1 MGSSCYSTNKRKR
14 FVQDNSNEI
23 NKYRCQFNEEE
34 LRNKLIEHYN
44 NAEILKNNDSKKNY
58 VMDLT
63 FDQIQKYEEE
73 KLTAYFSN
81 KKDRFREI
89 INNYFLRTNAEIPN
103 NIINNLLEI
112 EKAYDI
118 YKEKIQNEI
127 HNIYTDKKKFNIEY
141 LTVMILGKSGVGKST
156 LINQFL
162 KLKGGNKAKTGD
174 GKFQTILT
182 KAYKNKEMKFL
193 RLVDT
198 RGIELNQG
206 VGAKE
211 VQEEAEKY
219 IKSQLNLGNMNNFV
233 HCIWYCITGTRFE
246 DAEINLLNSLRATYK
261 DNNIPII
268 IVYTQATDDD
278 AIVAMKKYIKEQNI
292 KADFIQILAKKK
304 KINGH
309 FVYPFNL
316 DKLLKE
322 TINKCRKALKGE
334 MNSIMASN
342 ISKYLNNLIK
352 EENEEKFKFAYEKI
366 CLYFV
371 ENYNNLNSD
380 FKFKQYII
388 DTIFGK
394 GIKYFLEKNI
404 MSESS
409 SNLINESEINTKN
422 DQYIEFYKNTC
433 NELIEN
439 DLSNLAY
446 DFLDIQ
452 AKKEKETKK
461 NILNE
466 NRRTHKDFIETTKNF
481 LEKNFN
487 YNGQLLYIIYLINQK
502 YFIQNLKDN
511 LNGLTEKLLEQNDI
525 KKLISDCFIKKFKQF
540 ENKIS
545 ENKDKLDSIFKNNV
559 NILDNDS
566 KDDNNNNIENDND
579 LPPAN
584 NIQDYPVKEQI
595 EKPKENEDY
604 KPKITIKMEL
614 KSIDDELEE
623 LEKEMNAKEE

>member
-1 MGSSCYSTNKRKR
+1 M
-14 FVQDNSNEI
+14 I
-23 NKYRCQFNEEE
+23 KY
-34 LRNKLIEHYN
+34 K
-44 NAEILKNNDSKKNY
+44 
-58 VMDLT
+58 
-63 FDQIQKYEEE
+63 KYEEK

-103 NIINNLLEI
+103 NIINNLLEV
-112 EKAYDI
+112 EKAYHI

-127 HNIYTDKKKFNIEY
+127 QNIYTDKKKFNIEY

-162 KLKGGNKAKTGD
+162 KLKGGNQAKTGV

-334 MNSIMASN
+334 MNSIMANN
-342 ISKYLNNLIK
+342 ISSHLKNLISS
-352 EENEEKFKFAYEKI
+352 ENRKISKFAKEKI
-366 CLYFV
+366 TIDFI
-371 ENYNNLNSD
+371 ENYKLSSD
-380 FKFKQYII
+380 DLFKNYIFDNI
-388 DTIFGK
+388 IGTI
-394 GIKYFLEKNI
+394 IANFLDKNI
-404 MSESS
+404 MSKSCSTFLNESQ
-409 SNLINESEINTKN
+409 INE
-422 DQYIEFYKNTC
+422 QYNLYIQFYKEKYN
-433 NELIEN
+433 NIIK
-439 DLSNLAY
+439 DDVPKLAY
-446 DFLDIQ
+446 DFLDYQ
-452 AKKEKETKK
+452 AIKEKETSK
-461 NILNE
+461 NIL
-466 NRRTHKDFIETTKNF
+466 
-481 LEKNFN
+481 
-487 YNGQLLYIIYLINQK
+487 YLFQK
-502 YFIQNLKDN
+502 WYQ
-511 LNGLTEKLLEQNDI
+511 
-525 KKLISDCFIKKFKQF
+525 
-540 ENKIS
+540 
-545 ENKDKLDSIFKNNV
+545 
-559 NILDNDS
+559 
-566 KDDNNNNIENDND
+566 
-579 LPPAN
+579 
-584 NIQDYPVKEQI
+584 
-595 EKPKENEDY
+595 
-604 KPKITIKMEL
+604 
-614 KSIDDELEE
+614 
-623 LEKEMNAKEE
+623 